1 MNWIKRLF
9 ASIVIVMLSCFVGII
24 AVELALRIINSNDP
38 WVHTREANILRNFQ
52 FSYDVSRLYES
63 TDPIFNYVRD
73 QYGLRDSCEN
83 PADIDILTIGGSTTD
98 QRYVSLNSTFQNIIE
113 KHMKTSFDT
122 FGCVS
127 NAGIDGHSTWGH
139 LYSFEKWLPLIPEL
153 NPKIILLYIGI
164 NDADFHRTSP
174 KVGYDTGHTDEGI
187 KEFLKRFEI
196 IRALLPIYRLIRQQ
210 SDNAAYANHAPKLYK
225 DEDYTVNT
233 LNEQTELLSN
243 RNAEA
248 FRLRMEGLLNAIE
261 EFGAKPLC
269 VTQPHRYVKKIDGQK
284 RGLKNV
290 LGEDFSGMDYDHSI
304 RKLNEVIFDLC
315 GLNTVDLYS
324 HKFSDSHFYD
334 GVHTTALGSI
344 EIGNVISQFLINNN
358 VLK

>member
-1 MNWIKRLF
+1 
-9 ASIVIVMLSCFVGII
+9 MLSCFAGVS
-24 AVELALRIINSNDP
+24 AVELALRVISSNGP
-38 WVHTREANILRNFQ
+38 WVQTREANILRNFQ

-63 TDPIFNYVRD
+63 ANPTVDYVRD
-73 QYGLRDSCEN
+73 QYGLRDSCES
-83 PADIDILTIGGSTTD
+83 PAEIDILTIGGSTTD
-98 QRYVSLNSTFQNIIE
+98 QRYVSLTSTYQNIIE
-113 KHMKTSFDT
+113 KHMKTSLDT

-139 LYSFEKWLPLIPEL
+139 LFSFEKWFPLIPEL
-153 NPKIILLYIGI
+153 NPKIILLYVGI
-164 NDADFHRTSP
+164 NDADFRRTAP
-174 KVGYDTGHTDEGI
+174 KVGYDTGLTGKGI

-196 IRALLPIYRLIRQQ
+196 IKALLPIYRLIRQQ

-225 DEDYTVNT
+225 DDDYTANM
-233 LNEQTELLSN
+233 LNEQTEFLSN
-243 RNAEA
+243 RNAAA
-248 FRLRMEGLLNAIE
+248 FRLRMERLLSAIE

-269 VTQPHRYVKKIDGQK
+269 VTQPHRYVKKIDGER

-290 LGEDFSGMDYDHSI
+290 LGEGFSGIDYDYSI
-304 RKLNEVIFDLC
+304 RKLNEVVFDLC

-344 EIGNVISQFLINNN
+344 EIGNGISQFLIKKNM
-358 VLK
+358 LK